1 MNLQVYLWVI
11 VDEREFFPS
20 RMCNLKKK
28 NDEGYG
34 STSGKREKSER
45 KV

>member
-1 MNLQVYLWVI
+1 MNLVVYLWVI

-20 RMCNLKKK
+20 RMRNLKIEI
-28 NDEGYG
+28 DEGYG
-34 STSGKREKSER
+34 STSGKRDNTER